1 MVDIPADEEL
11 ESREVH
17 RTAAWRALAILLLVG
32 IFSFVAFDQLML
44 QLKTPDPPDEQGRPF
59 IVGVSA
65 IGGPDASAAASPIPP
80 IVGLC
85 RESRRTA

>member
-17 RTAAWRALAILLLVG
+17 RTAAWRALAILLVVG

-65 IGGPDASAAASPIPP
+65 IGGPDCIGGCLPNPADRGTLP
-80 IVGLC
+80 
-85 RESRRTA
+85 RE